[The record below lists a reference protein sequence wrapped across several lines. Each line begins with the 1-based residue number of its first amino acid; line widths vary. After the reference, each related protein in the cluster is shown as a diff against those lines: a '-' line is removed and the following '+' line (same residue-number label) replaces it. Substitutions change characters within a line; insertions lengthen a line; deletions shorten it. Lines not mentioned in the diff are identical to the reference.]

1 LEPAV
6 QNIREDESITEIILS
21 GGDPLILSDERLR
34 TLCSRIDDVDH
45 VQRLR
50 IHTRLPIVLPA
61 RVTAELLALLKGLRS
76 QPIVVVHANHG
87 NEIAADCETALRTVV
102 REGIP
107 VLNQAVL
114 LRHVN
119 DSAEALELL
128 CRRLI
133 GVGVMPYYLHQLDR
147 VQGAAHFEVTDTR
160 ARELM
165 NEIRNRLPG
174 YAVPQLVRETPGESS
189 KTPLH

>member
-1 LEPAV
+1 M
-6 QNIREDESITEIILS
+6 
-21 GGDPLILSDERLR
+21 ILSDERLR